1 MTISTLMNGL
11 TPSTSYAGVAKNDDY
26 VLGLDLSAD
35 GTGEVGTYTVAQ
47 VGISSVGA
55 SLEAETD
62 EKTYIRSGKVTNKT
76 GTTRKFTVAG
86 DRIHG
91 DAFQDG
97 VLAHKIKYGTG
108 SEITFPYVYFS
119 MLTGKGEKGKA
130 NVIVNSDGNGDA
142 GASAGIEIEISTTG
156 KPEEYTYSA
165 S

>member
-1 MTISTLMNGL
+1 MTIATLMSGL
-11 TPSTSYAGVAKNDDY
+11 TPSATYAGVAKNDDY
-26 VLGLDLSAD
+26 VLALDLSTE
-35 GTGEVGTYTVAQ
+35 GNGEPGTYTVAQ
-47 VGISSVGA
+47 TGISSVGA

-91 DAFQDG
+91 DPFQDG

-119 MLTGKGEKGKA
+119 MLTGKAKGQGKRDCH
-130 NVIVNSDGNGDA
+130 SDVR
-142 GASAGIEIEISTTG
+142 
-156 KPEEYTYSA
+156 
-165 S
+165 